1 MDLNETS
8 PKDNFKN
15 AICYIPL
22 LAIVLYFIE
31 DIKTDIYKKNIRYWI
46 YFFAL
51 YVVSSVIIKFF
62 LFYWSILVIFFVVYL
77 FISSYFWF
85 RAYKWDEIN
94 LYFIDELDKKIN
106 ALGK

>member
-8 PKDNFKN
+8 QKDNFKN

-22 LAIVLYFIE
+22 LAIVLYFIDE
-31 DIKTDIYKKNIRYWI
+31 IKTEAYKKNIKYWI

-51 YVVSSVIIKFF
+51 YVVFSLLIKLF
-62 LFYWSILVIFFVVYL
+62 LFYWSILVIFFIVYL
-77 FISSYFWF
+77 FISAYFWF
-85 RAYKWDEIN
+85 KAYKWSEIN
-94 LYFIDELDKKIN
+94 IYFIDELDKKIN